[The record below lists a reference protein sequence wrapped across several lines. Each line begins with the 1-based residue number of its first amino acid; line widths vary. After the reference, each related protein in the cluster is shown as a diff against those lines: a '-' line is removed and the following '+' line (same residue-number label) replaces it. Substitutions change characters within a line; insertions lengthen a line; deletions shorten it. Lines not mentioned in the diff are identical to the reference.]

1 MFKDGP
7 WTARILQIIMSVNH
21 IDIQMKQ
28 KEDIYDD
35 FK

>member
-1 MFKDGP
+1 MVIDP
-7 WTARILQIIMSVNH
+7 YN

-35 FK
+35 FKWKKFQL